1 MEKEVINNAKEWE
14 YFQSKFSYV
23 QNAYTHMD
31 MPPYP
36 FEVTYKVEIEKG
48 WHPDC
53 TPRVEEWCYITNY
66 KPLNNTTTEEKET
79 KDFGFRVIF
88 LSDGEKVFDM
98 IVIAPL
104 SDLALKVPVLMKMIG
119 SKEAHVY
126 LKSPQGPRKIAS
138 FSLGDKVLTG
148 PNDIINQ

>member
-14 YFQSKFSYV
+14 SFQSKFSYV

-66 KPLNNTTTEEKET
+66 KPLNNTTTKEKET

-88 LSDGEKVFDM
+88 LSGDEKVFDM

-104 SDLALKVPVLMKMIG
+104 SDLALKVTSLMKPIG
-119 SKEAHVY
+119 SEEAHVY

-138 FSLGDKVLTG
+138 FYLGDKALTG

>member
-1 MEKEVINNAKEWE
+1 METK
-14 YFQSKFSYV
+14 
-23 QNAYTHMD
+23 
-31 MPPYP
+31 
-36 FEVTYKVEIEKG
+36 
-48 WHPDC
+48 
-53 TPRVEEWCYITNY
+53 
-66 KPLNNTTTEEKET
+66 EKET

-138 FSLGDKVLTG
+138 FSL
-148 PNDIINQ
+148 

>member
-88 LSDGEKVFDM
+88 FK
-98 IVIAPL
+98 
-104 SDLALKVPVLMKMIG
+104 
-119 SKEAHVY
+119 
-126 LKSPQGPRKIAS
+126 R
-138 FSLGDKVLTG
+138 
-148 PNDIINQ
+148 